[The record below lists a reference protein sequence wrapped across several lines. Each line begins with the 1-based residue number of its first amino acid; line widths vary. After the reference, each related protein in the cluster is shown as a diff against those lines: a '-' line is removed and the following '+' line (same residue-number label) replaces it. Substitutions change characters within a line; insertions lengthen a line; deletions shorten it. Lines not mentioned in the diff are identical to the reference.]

1 MSNQQLRMTVTK
13 DFLLNI
19 SAFYRNTKESYLYQI
34 QDTRVLSFAEFLG
47 VADKDYTS
55 TNCHILV
62 VEKTNPKRNQ
72 YYLTATSVDGLVE
85 FFPTEFDD
93 SMINKT
99 PLPFIKF

>member
-62 VEKTNPKRNQ
+62 VEKTNPKRNK
-72 YYLTATSVDGLVE
+72 YYLIATSVDGLVE